1 MQNLNRFMYN
11 EGFIPDNLFLLPLQ
25 RRALEIHSFFHVFKM
40 QKPRVQPPSVLS
52 CSCAMLMLMF
62 GYIVYT
68 RQEGRDCYALQIEP
82 GISCIGISSEISIQI
97 YRYQSKVSH
106 LFFL

>member
-11 EGFIPDNLFLLPLQ
+11 EGFIPDNLLLLPLQ

-68 RQEGRDCYALQIEP
+68 SQEGRDCYALQIEL
-82 GISCIGISSEISIQI
+82 GISCIGISSEIS
-97 YRYQSKVSH
+97 
-106 LFFL
+106 